1 MAQLPVLQAPKT
13 RHAGP
18 PTDSVVLAVFAPFG
32 SDKVLSTWPRP
43 PAAPQPPITQQAI
56 VQALRKVA
64 QQGVHVSALIDLV
77 DDFSWYIEIPARL
90 RGKEQIISV
99 WKQDMSHHRSLAGF
113 LAHVQRQHPCS
124 EVILALEGHGAGYLP
139 EIDGSKL
146 TIDNITRGGS
156 FSWTQSQS
164 QTTVQPTPPSP
175 PLQMVSPELQMVSP
189 ELPAAR
195 MPMST
200 VGLAKA
206 LRLSQKLGARRPAV
220 IHFNNCF
227 NLSVELLHTVA
238 PFADYAT
245 AYANYNF
252 FTAGRAYE
260 TVFARLR
267 AAGGA
272 TREQVARWFAETNQ
286 IALDSQGMHPTIGG
300 MVRLADMKPLAA
312 LIDALSVALVKA
324 LRGAPDAV
332 ARRKVVDTI
341 RDAIV
346 RAQQYD
352 TQPDYRLEVP
362 DQLTDLRHF
371 AVMLT
376 GQTFAEPTV
385 VPAAAALAKAMAG
398 IRVYG
403 SADNPHP
410 RPSEFWDF
418 KTPPLAM
425 NILLPDP
432 ALDGIWD
439 WRSPYYLRS
448 RADPSLP
455 SALAEDID
463 FLVRGKWLDFVVEY
477 HKDVKFR
484 AFLPAQAP
492 VFPVFDRDAKPG
504 GNEPKPPSP
513 PQDRPPGQPGG
524 TTYPGTRPPTRKT

>member
-1 MAQLPVLQAPKT
+1 MSNLPVLQVPKS

-43 PAAPQPPITQQAI
+43 VTAPQPPINAQAI
-56 VQALRKVA
+56 VQSLRKVA
-64 QQGVHVSALIDLV
+64 AQGVHVCALVDLV
-77 DDFSWYIEIPARL
+77 DDFTWYIEIPARL
-90 RGKEQIISV
+90 RGKEQVVSV
-99 WKQDMSHHRSLAGF
+99 WKQDMSHYRSLAGF

-146 TIDNITRGGS
+146 TIENITRNGAFTWS
-156 FSWTQSQS
+156 KSDTR
-164 QTTVQPTPPSP
+164 TTVKPTPPSP
-175 PLQMVSPELQMVSP
+175 PLSMVSPELSMVSP
-189 ELPAAR
+189 ELPATR

-206 LRLSQKLGARRPAV
+206 LGLSQKLGARRPAV

-227 NLSVELLHTVA
+227 NLSFELLHTVA
-238 PFADYAT
+238 PHADYAT

-260 TVFARLR
+260 AVFARLR

-300 MVRLADMKPLAA
+300 MVRLADMKGLAT
-312 LIDALSVALVKA
+312 LVDALSVALVKA
-324 LRGAPDAV
+324 MSAADGDIARKSIRRAV
-332 ARRKVVDTI
+332 
-341 RDAIV
+341 V

-352 TQPDYRLEVP
+352 TVPDYRLAVP

-371 AVMLT
+371 AVELV
-376 GQTFAEPTV
+376 GQAFTEPTIA
-385 VPAAAALAKAMAG
+385 PAATALAKALSDL
-398 IRVYG
+398 RVYG
-403 SADNPHP
+403 SADHPHP

-418 KTPPLAM
+418 KEPPLAI

-432 ALDGIWD
+432 ALEGIWD

-448 RADPSLP
+448 RADQSQPT
-455 SALAEDID
+455 ALAEDIA
-463 FLVRGKWLDFVVEY
+463 FLKDGKWLDFIVKY
-477 HKDVKFR
+477 HETTKFV
-484 AFLPAQAP
+484 ALQPARAP
-492 VFPVFDRDAKPG
+492 VFPVFTRDVKPDG
-504 GNEPKPPSP
+504 GDSPPPSP
-513 PQDRPPGQPGG
+513 PEDRPPGKPGSSRPPTG
-524 TTYPGTRPPTRKT
+524 QQPPTRKP